1 MSWMMIGLTI
11 GRYNI
16 KPQSRTIVNCYVGAA
31 YIPIT
36 SIYLY
41 GDGLAVEWISRLGR

>member
-11 GRYNI
+11 VSYNI

-36 SIYLY
+36 SIYLH